1 MQKKSFENV
10 NSGSKQEISCDMR
23 NVVFF
28 SIFFSNEGIEDS
40 EKQRK
45 TYTTCLYVQ
54 DGNRCT
60 QVRISRLSFPRII
73 YVCHRLLARSDHG
86 IYYEIFFFKKKNR
99 KNNASCFSDHNSLKV
114 GNDNSI
120 KDGEIKSTC
129 LEIVRCLLNTHR
141 SQRKTN

>member
-1 MQKKSFENV
+1 MSVTDCSQDLIME
-10 NSGSKQEISCDMR
+10 
-23 NVVFF
+23 
-28 SIFFSNEGIEDS
+28 
-40 EKQRK
+40 
-45 TYTTCLYVQ
+45 YTMKYL
-54 DGNRCT
+54 
-60 QVRISRLSFPRII
+60 
-73 YVCHRLLARSDHG
+73 
-86 IYYEIFFFKKKNR
+86 KKNR